1 MLRGLLH
8 FIVADAGGAHA
19 NSLGGASYYG
29 ANFLQV
35 DIPAPVGNIVGVADF
50 VPEYRATAT

>member
-8 FIVADAGGAHA
+8 FIVADAGGANA
-19 NSLGGASYYG
+19 NSLGRTSYDRT
-29 ANFLQV
+29 NFLQV